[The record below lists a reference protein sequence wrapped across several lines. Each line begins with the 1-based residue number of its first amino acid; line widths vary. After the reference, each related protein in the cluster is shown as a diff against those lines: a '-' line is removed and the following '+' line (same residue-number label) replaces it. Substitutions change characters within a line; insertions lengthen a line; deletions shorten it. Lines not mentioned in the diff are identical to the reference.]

1 MLYNDFKGNKWLNWL
16 EEESD
21 ELGFRYVM
29 SDTPDDI
36 LEVLVDLDIDS
47 RCLQEPCF
55 NFSRVP
61 AERYI
66 PIRDRQIK
74 KRGLTKK
81 FLGYDD

>member
-1 MLYNDFKGNKWLNWL
+1 MLYNDFKGNKWIEYLD
-16 EEESD
+16 D
-21 ELGFRYVM
+21 ERDGEGCRYVLA
-29 SDTPDDI
+29 DTPDDI
-36 LEVLVDLDIDS
+36 LEVLVDLDIKTRLRS
-47 RCLQEPCF
+47 GYFC

-81 FLGYDD
+81 RLGYDD

>member
-1 MLYNDFKGNKWLNWL
+1 MILDDGKGNKWIEYLD
-16 EEESD
+16 D
-21 ELGFRYVM
+21 ERDDLGRRYVLA
-29 SDTPDDI
+29 DTPNDI
-36 LEVLVDLDIDS
+36 LEVLVDHEIDS
-47 RCLQEPCF
+47 RCLEEPCY

-74 KRGLTKK
+74 ERGLTKE